1 MCFCCKIWKG
11 LIFLRSYLHPHLDR
25 ANYKKV
31 QISSLRKLVNMT
43 WRKTWPK
50 CPWNFLTNCLS
61 KSPLSHDDS
70 FCKSDLFR
78 KKGDLSKWL
87 VAFFHQHQTV
97 DWPPKET
104 FSTLIWNTW
113 GCQFIS
119 PLSQTIFHLK
129 TYQKIII
136 LSKRVMSFNK
146 PTTVNFS
153 KPQHILLKRTH
164 IHQCHTTFYVRA
176 KSHFSLFSVLVQ
188 KDKKVIGQNSVDY
201 RK

>member
-1 MCFCCKIWKG
+1 MG
-11 LIFLRSYLHPHLDR
+11 LIFLRCFLHPQQMGR
-25 ANYKKV
+25 ANHIKV
-31 QISSLRKLVNMT
+31 QILK
-43 WRKTWPK
+43 KTIACKYDLTKNLNVLGTSWHTACQK
-50 CPWNFLTNCLS
+50 VPWAMMIHSAKVTYI
-61 KSPLSHDDS
+61 
-70 FCKSDLFR
+70 
-78 KKGDLSKWL
+78 KKGWL
-87 VAFFHQHQTV
+87 VQVTSCFFYQHQTV